1 MKTENVADDRETPGA
16 SLYGLYLLAL
26 GACLVGN
33 LLVRMGAEGG
43 WLPPGGRAVV
53 AVLTA
58 LPLGVA
64 AVMFRRLL
72 RRDLDEMVQRIVLE
86 GLAFAFV
93 VYVPIAALYVNL
105 RAAGVWVPRLDP
117 PDVLLTPALLAAI
130 GIMLAW
136 RRLK

>member
-1 MKTENVADDRETPGA
+1 MKTEDVVNGQETPGA
-16 SLYGLYLLAL
+16 SLYGQYLLAL
-26 GACLVGN
+26 GVSLIGN
-33 LLVRMGAEGG
+33 LLVRIAAEGG
-43 WLPPGGRAVV
+43 WLPPAGRAVV

-58 LPLGVA
+58 LPLAVA

-72 RRDLDEMVQRIVLE
+72 RRDLDEMVQRVVLE

-117 PDVLLTPALLAAI
+117 PDILLAPALLAAI

-136 RRLK
+136 RRLR

>member
-1 MKTENVADDRETPGA
+1 MKTDDVTNDRETPGA
-16 SLYGLYLLAL
+16 WIYGLYLLAL
-26 GACLVGN
+26 GACLIGN
-33 LLVRMGAEGG
+33 LVVRIGAEAG
-43 WLPPGGRAVV
+43 WLPPAGRAAV

-58 LPLGVA
+58 LPLVA
-64 AVMFRRLL
+64 AAVLFRRLL
-72 RRDLDEMVQRIVLE
+72 RSELDEMVQRIVLE

-117 PDVLLTPALLAAI
+117 PDILLTPALLAAI

>member
-1 MKTENVADDRETPGA
+1 MKTDDVANDRETPGA
-16 SLYGLYLLAL
+16 WIYGLYLLAL
-26 GACLVGN
+26 GVCLIGN
-33 LLVRMGAEGG
+33 LFVRIGAEAG
-43 WLPPGGRAVV
+43 WLPSAGRAAV

-58 LPLGVA
+58 LPLVAA

-72 RRDLDEMVQRIVLE
+72 RSELDEMVQRIVLE

-93 VYVPIAALYVNL
+93 VYVPVAALYVNL

-117 PDVLLTPALLAAI
+117 PDILFTPALLAAI

>member
-1 MKTENVADDRETPGA
+1 MKDDVANDRETPGA

-33 LLVRMGAEGG
+33 LLVRIGAEAG
-43 WLPPGGRAVV
+43 WLPPAERAVV

-64 AVMFRRLL
+64 AVIFRRRL
-72 RRDLDEMVQRIVLE
+72 RRDLDEMVQRVVLE

-105 RAAGVWVPRLDP
+105 RAAGIWVPRLDP
-117 PDVLLTPALLAAI
+117 PDILLAPALLAAI

-136 RRLK
+136 RRLA